1 MPKTEKPHTP
11 TWMKVSDAA
20 RGWGVS
26 VSQAYRII
34 EAAEDDAKRPM
45 RSHGRIRVSDYLAI
59 PRGDVAAAPMIP
71 EVAILWEKLEA
82 LAEQQQRILVML
94 AKVSRRAGMAP

>member
-1 MPKTEKPHTP
+1 MKNERHVTP
-11 TWMKVSDAA
+11 AWMTIKQAA
-20 RGWGVS
+20 AGWGIS

-34 EAAEDDAKRPM
+34 QAEEEKAKRPM

-59 PRGDVAAAPMIP
+59 PRGDIAAAPMVP

-82 LAEQQQRILVML
+82 LAEQQQRML
-94 AKVSRRAGMAP
+94 SMLGKVSRRVGMTP